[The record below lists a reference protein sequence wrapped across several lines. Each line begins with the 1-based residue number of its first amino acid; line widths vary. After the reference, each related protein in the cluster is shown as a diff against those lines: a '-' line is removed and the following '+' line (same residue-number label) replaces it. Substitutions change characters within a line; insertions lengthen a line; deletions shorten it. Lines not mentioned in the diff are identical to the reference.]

1 MPESIQHKL
10 DRVRPPRVQITYDVE
25 IGSAIEKKELP
36 FIVGIMADL
45 SAASN
50 QEKPKLKDRKFVEID
65 RDNFNDVLK
74 SIEPRLQIVVPDKLN
89 GGNNI
94 AIELIYES
102 LDDFEPMRIV
112 ERVPDIKDVSD
123 RRQRLSD
130 LITKLDGNDSLEALL
145 TALAQDEQAQNDIL
159 AWAKEAEDKAA
170 ADAAAAPTASA
181 PAASGDASSA
191 ASEDEDK

>member
-25 IGSAIEKKELP
+25 IGGAIEKKELP

-50 QEKPKLKDRKFVEID
+50 KDKQKVKDRKFVEID

-74 SIEPRLQIVVPDKLN
+74 SIEPRLQIVVPNKLN
-89 GGNNI
+89 GGKDL
-94 AIELIYES
+94 AVELIYES

-112 ERVPDIKDVSD
+112 ERVPEVNDVAE

-145 TALAQDEQAQNDIL
+145 AALAQDEQAQKDIL

-170 ADAAAAPTASA
+170 ADTAAAA
-181 PAASGDASSA
+181 PAASGDAA
-191 ASEDEDK
+191 GTASEEEDK

>member
-25 IGSAIEKKELP
+25 IGGAIEKKELP

-45 SAASN
+45 AAASTKE
-50 QEKPKLKDRKFVEID
+50 QLKVKDRKFVEID

-74 SIEPRLQIVVPDKLN
+74 SIEPRLKIVVPNRLN
-89 GGNNI
+89 GGEKL
-94 AIELIYES
+94 AVELAYEQ
-102 LDDFEPMRIV
+102 LDDFEPNSVV
-112 ERVPDIKDVSD
+112 ERVPEIKDVAD

-130 LITKLDGNDSLEALL
+130 LITKLDGNDQLEALL
-145 TALAQDEQAQNDIL
+145 TALAQDEQAQSDIL

-170 ADAAAAPTASA
+170 SEAAAGATADGSGA
-181 PAASGDASSA
+181 GGAAAEE
-191 ASEDEDK
+191 EDS